1 MCHSCDFMCKS
12 PSSQRR
18 GIHAANSFAEKP
30 AVIGRRYS
38 KRDRSSTSFA
48 TPSEKE
54 GNKFASLYIFLQAAA
69 QASITFI
76 SQSTF
81 VSAVCFIKS
90 L

>member
-1 MCHSCDFMCKS
+1 VPLLRLYVQS

-38 KRDRSSTSFA
+38 KRGRSSTSFA